1 VVLRFKFPDE
11 WNCECGKTHR
21 VPLREVVIKQSSL
34 TMIDVIIDGLELGR
48 NCLIVEDPITK
59 NIAGDQI
66 GRSLTEA
73 GYSVGETIVE
83 RADMACVEKVRELL
97 KAFDFS
103 IAVGGGTPIDVAKMA
118 THQNQIEFISVPTA
132 LSHDGIA
139 SPIASI
145 AHNRTKTSL
154 LTHPPIAV
162 IADPEILMK
171 APMRMIA
178 AGYGDLVSKAT
189 SVKDWELGRDERQE
203 YYCKR
208 AATLAFQGMKDVV
221 EAEQDPRS
229 KSGVK
234 NLLEALLNCGVSMI
248 LAASSRPCSGAEH
261 LISHFLDANAE
272 KPAMHGEQCG
282 LGAILMAKYHQER
295 NPNWWKEPELQWQNI
310 KQILRKI
317 EPKLSLEKIGVD
329 KKVAVRALV
338 EAPNLRPERYTVLH
352 KRPLSMIEAQH
363 LIESASIV
371 HV

>member
-1 VVLRFKFPDE
+1 MVLRFKFPDE
-11 WNCECGKTHR
+11 WDCECGKRHR
-21 VPLREVVIKQSSL
+21 VPLREVVVEQGSL
-34 TMIDVIIDGLELGR
+34 TKIDEIADGLELGR
-48 NCLIVEDPITK
+48 NCLIVENHVTK
-59 NIAGDQI
+59 SIAGDQI
-66 GRSLTEA
+66 RKNLAKA

-83 RADMACVEKVRELL
+83 RADMASVENVREELR
-97 KAFDFS
+97 AFDFS

-145 AHNRTKTSL
+145 AHNRTKSSL
-154 LTHPPIAV
+154 LTHPPVAV

-171 APMRMIA
+171 APKRMIS
-178 AGYGDLVSKAT
+178 AGYGDLISKAT

-208 AATLAFQGMKDVV
+208 AAALAFRGMKDIV
-221 EAEQDPRS
+221 EGEEDPRS

-282 LGAILMAKYHQER
+282 LGAILMAKHHQER
-295 NPNWWKEPELQWQNI
+295 NPNWWKEPELRWQNI
-310 KQILRKI
+310 KRILRNI
-317 EPKLSLEKIGVD
+317 EPKLSLEQIGVD
-329 KKVAVRALV
+329 EKVAVRALV

-352 KRPLSMIEAQH
+352 KRPLSVTEAQH

-371 HV
+371 HA